1 MSYPD
6 NNNTSNLPSWVTF
19 FLFFL
24 VGTPGWM
31 LVNALYLQL
40 PILMIDTPE
49 SYGIAAYLVV
59 GIQFGNL
66 LGFFCAILQS
76 YTKLRSPSLIIVI
89 LLFTLAVDVL
99 LGLKWESTVEI
110 GGKERSIWLLVLLV
124 CSGGIGSL
132 STVVMYPFAS
142 VYGTLQITGLST
154 GMGLNGFFLSLLAL
168 LQSPG
173 LDQER
178 FGVSMFF
185 YILLSVIILS
195 IVALFVIL
203 LLERR
208 TVKVEPLDEA
218 RPEEERSLKI
228 TEEEEEEE
236 STRSIIT
243 SAIYPIINQAYISIM
258 NYIVLGLSSYVV
270 TGYTNDSSL
279 IFWLTFLGVLFG
291 AIGRFA
297 TLKFSISNLNLITLI
312 QVMLFSYV
320 VVLGFLQ
327 HKELHE
333 AWGWSTVAANA
344 LFMGLYGFADTT
356 NYNNVCFL
364 VRPSSIERTTR
375 FVGVSNQVGACIG
388 SLVAFALVMFYFEA

>member
-154 GMGLNGFFLSLLAL
+154 GMGLKRFL
-168 LQSPG
+168 
-173 LDQER
+173 
-178 FGVSMFF
+178 FK
-185 YILLSVIILS
+185 SVG
-195 IVALFVIL
+195 
-203 LLERR
+203 
-208 TVKVEPLDEA
+208 PLTITRV
-218 RPEEERSLKI
+218 RPREIWCFHVFLY
-228 TEEEEEEE
+228 
-236 STRSIIT
+236 SII
-243 SAIYPIINQAYISIM
+243 SYH
-258 NYIVLGLSSYVV
+258 IVYCCSVC
-270 TGYTNDSSL
+270 DS
-279 IFWLTFLGVLFG
+279 
-291 AIGRFA
+291 
-297 TLKFSISNLNLITLI
+297 
-312 QVMLFSYV
+312 
-320 VVLGFLQ
+320 
-327 HKELHE
+327 
-333 AWGWSTVAANA
+333 
-344 LFMGLYGFADTT
+344 
-356 NYNNVCFL
+356 
-364 VRPSSIERTTR
+364 PS
-375 FVGVSNQVGACIG
+375 
-388 SLVAFALVMFYFEA
+388 